1 MHVLVVLVKLSRV
14 LLGGKPGQALLVH
27 VDSER
32 LVARHDYVDAQVK
45 LVPVDQER
53 ISDVAR
59 DDRSILNIELIKRLN
74 QMNAAAAGRI
84 GWLDDPYVSFR
95 LSLP

>member
-14 LLGGKPGQALLVH
+14 LLRGKPGQALLVY

-45 LVPVDQER
+45 LVPIDQER
-53 ISDVAR
+53 ISDIAR
-59 DDRSILNIELIKRLN
+59 DDRGILNIELIE
-74 QMNAAAAGRI
+74 
-84 GWLDDPYVSFR
+84 
-95 LSLP
+95 

>member
-1 MHVLVVLVKLSRV
+1 MAV
-14 LLGGKPGQALLVH
+14 
-27 VDSER
+27 
-32 LVARHDYVDAQVK
+32 Y
-45 LVPVDQER
+45 QER

-59 DDRSILNIELIKRLN
+59 DDRGVLNIELIKRLN

-84 GWLDDPYVSFR
+84 GWLDDPYVSLR